1 MSGSFNSRQRQ
12 AYYEMSTQQDTNLH
26 VDMEDL
32 KVDKES
38 FSLKNAV
45 ILLRNIGYKVSNGEV
60 DGFEDKYETQ
70 RHFSMVERVN
80 RQYAAL
86 ASLQT
91 HDLEE
96 MSAEEHKR
104 ITQEKNAMVIVLDHN
119 YTVTPPE
126 QVPFGF
132 TNSPDVNYV

>member
-1 MSGSFNSRQRQ
+1 MSGSFNSWQEQ
-12 AYYEMSTQQDTNLH
+12 AYYEMSMQQRAKLRMG
-26 VDMEDL
+26 MEDP
-32 KVDKES
+32 KVDTES

-45 ILLRNIGYKVSNGEV
+45 ILLRNIDYKVSNGEV
-60 DGFEDKYETQ
+60 DDYENEYETLS
-70 RHFSMVERVN
+70 HLSMVERVN
-80 RQYAAL
+80 QQYEAL
-86 ASLQT
+86 ASLQIY
-91 HDLEE
+91 DLEQ
-96 MSAEEHKR
+96 MSAAEHKR